1 MRILDLGCGAGGTNL
16 ALWGVAESDEV
27 QGVDIDEG
35 ALVIAR
41 QRFPN
46 RTYLL
51 GRGENLPF
59 GDASFER
66 VVSSVAF
73 YYMNVPKTL
82 SEIHRVL
89 VPEGRISLSLLPAS
103 FTLVELRRAF
113 PRVIPSVFRLYVLGN
128 GLWFHCTG
136 KTVRFV
142 TNRTECFH
150 TERGMRIAL
159 RRAGLT
165 DPRFSWREG
174 VMSKMLIV
182 EARNG
187 FRAALASA

>member
-1 MRILDLGCGAGGTNL
+1 MRILDIGCGSGEINFTT
-16 ALWGVAESDEV
+16 WGVAESDEV

-41 QRFPN
+41 QRFPK
-46 RTYLL
+46 RTYML

-59 GDASFER
+59 GDARFDR
-66 VVSSVAF
+66 VISSVAMN
-73 YYMNVPKTL
+73 YMNVPKTL

-89 VPEGRISLSLLPAS
+89 ISEGRISLSLLPVS
-103 FTLVELRRAF
+103 FTMVELRRAF
-113 PRVIPSVFRLYVLGN
+113 PRLIPSVFRLYVLRN

-142 TNRTECFH
+142 TNRTESFH

-159 RRAGLT
+159 RRAGFT
-165 DPRFSWREG
+165 GTRFSWREG
-174 VMSKMLIV
+174 MMSKVLVV
-182 EARNG
+182 EAKKG
-187 FRAALASA
+187 FRPDHAST